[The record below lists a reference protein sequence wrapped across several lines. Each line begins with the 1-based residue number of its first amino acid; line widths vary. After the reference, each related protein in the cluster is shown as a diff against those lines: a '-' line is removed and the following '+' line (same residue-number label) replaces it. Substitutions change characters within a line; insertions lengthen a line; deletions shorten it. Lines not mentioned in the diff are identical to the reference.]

1 MTTATPA
8 VPARSRWRA
17 RGARWWIVLT
27 SLGIA
32 VFAPL
37 PYLTTSLETM
47 TRDGSGIASNFV
59 DRPAWFHLALYLH
72 IVFAGLALMLSPLQ
86 FSTRLRARMPRLH
99 RVVGRIVLSSVGVG
113 GCAGLAI
120 APWNLAGPVGIA
132 GFGLLALLWLSF
144 AWRALGAARRR
155 DFVEHRRWAI
165 RTFAL
170 TYAGVTLRLWV
181 GVMIA
186 LQTGFG
192 GIDEDLAF
200 TRAYHLVPF
209 LAWVPNLIVA
219 ERFLRRTRG
228 IQGPQSGL
236 ER

>member
-1 MTTATPA
+1 
-8 VPARSRWRA
+8 
-17 RGARWWIVLT
+17 
-27 SLGIA
+27 LGIA

-47 TRDGSGIASNFV
+47 SRNDVGIASNFV

-72 IVFAGLALMLSPLQ
+72 IVFAGLALALSPLQ
-86 FSTRLRARMPRLH
+86 FSARLRARVPRLH
-99 RVVGRIVLSSVGVG
+99 RLVGRIVLGSVGVG
-113 GCAGLAI
+113 GCAGLVI

-144 AWRALGAARRR
+144 AGRAFGAARRR

-181 GVMIA
+181 GVLIS

-200 TRAYHLVPF
+200 TRAYYLVPF

-219 ERFLRRTRG
+219 ERFLRRTPDPRA
-228 IQGPQSGL
+228 
-236 ER
+236 

>member
-1 MTTATPA
+1 MATTARA
-8 VPARSRWRA
+8 AASAGSRWRA

-47 TRDGSGIASNFV
+47 SRDDSGIASNFV

-72 IVFAGLALMLSPLQ
+72 IIFAGLALALSPLQ
-86 FSTRLRARMPRLH
+86 FSTRLRARAPRLH
-99 RVVGRIVLSSVGVG
+99 RVVGRITLGSVGVS
-113 GCAGLAI
+113 GCGALVI
-120 APWNLAGPVGIA
+120 APKNLAGPVGIA
-132 GFGLLALLWLSF
+132 GFGLLALLWLGF
-144 AWRALGAARRR
+144 AGAAVRAARRR

-181 GVMIA
+181 GVLIA
-186 LQTGFG
+186 LQTGFSD
-192 GIDEDLAF
+192 IDADLAF
-200 TRAYHLVPF
+200 TRAYYLVPF

-219 ERFLRRTRG
+219 ERYLRRV
-228 IQGPQSGL
+228 PV
-236 ER
+236 